1 MYYPYIIK
9 ELRHRHNRT
18 MVNIF
23 GIAVGIALFISINA
37 LSSAY
42 KQAAQQPFQDIEAD
56 LVVQRTAKLN
66 AGADNQ
72 PRSMRG
78 IRLPFSNQLFHER
91 DIAGLKQINGVEI
104 LAPALLLWEFTKTGF
119 ITIIGVD
126 TNQPSSLNAFNND
139 AIKIGALK
147 AKNWIYKGRFP
158 EKQGEIA
165 VEKHFAKFKKLKPG
179 TPFIIDKQTFKV
191 VGTIEIKEG
200 AQVAAANIYMPLD
213 DAQMLLKKGQS
224 AVNLI
229 YLRLK
234 DPSLQNQIKSQISSK
249 IKNVSIN
256 SSDSFLELMGGVS
269 MISEKFALIA
279 SLTGLAGAILLIMK
293 TMISN
298 LVERSHDIGILK
310 ALGWTKTDIQKQLMI
325 ETLIQTIIGGSLGI
339 LMGYFISFGLGFI
352 SISIPVPGEM
362 NLLPA
367 MAKQARDADQLVRLP
382 VSVSLSLAVS
392 AMGISIITGSITGF
406 ILGQKTSRMKP
417 ADIFRQL

>member
-9 ELRHRHNRT
+9 EFQHRHNRT

-42 KQAAQQPFQDIEAD
+42 KQAAQQPFQNIGAD
-56 LVVQRTAKLN
+56 LIVQRAVKQN

-78 IRLPFSNQLFHER
+78 IRLPFSNQLFHEKN
-91 DIAGLKQINGVEI
+91 IAALKQMDGVEI
-104 LAPALLLWEFTKTGF
+104 SAPALLLWEFTKTDF

-126 TNQPSSLNAFNND
+126 INQPSSPNSLKND
-139 AIKIGALK
+139 TFKIGALK

-179 TPFIIDKQTFKV
+179 TSFVIDKQTFKV

-213 DAQMLLKKGQS
+213 DAQNLLGKDLT
-224 AVNLI
+224 AINLI

-234 DPSLQNQIKSQISSK
+234 DPLMQNQIKSQILSK
-249 IKNVSIN
+249 IEGVSIN

-269 MISEKFALIA
+269 MISDKFALIA
-279 SLTGLAGAILLIMK
+279 SLTGLVGAVLLIMK
-293 TMISN
+293 TMTSN

-310 ALGWTKTDIQKQLMI
+310 AVGWTKTDIQKQLMI
-325 ETLIQTIIGGSLGI
+325 ETLIQTTAGGILGI
-339 LMGYFISFGLGFI
+339 IMGYLISFGLGFL
-352 SISIPVPGEM
+352 SISIPVPWEM
-362 NLLPA
+362 NSMPA
-367 MAKQARDADQLVRLP
+367 MARHAQDASQIVRLP
-382 VSVSLSLAVS
+382 IFVSLSLAAS
-392 AMGISIITGSITGF
+392 AMGISIITGGITGF
-406 ILGQKTSRMKP
+406 ILGHKTSSMKP
-417 ADIFRQL
+417 TDIFRQL

>member
-1 MYYPYIIK
+1 
-9 ELRHRHNRT
+9 

-23 GIAVGIALFISINA
+23 GIAVGVALFISINA

-42 KQAAQQPFQDIEAD
+42 KQAAQQPFQDIGAD
-56 LVVQRTAKLN
+56 LIVQRSTKLN
-66 AGADNQ
+66 AGSDNQ

-78 IRLPFSNQLFHER
+78 IRLPFSNQLFHKR
-91 DIAGLKQINGVEI
+91 DIAGLKQINGVEA

-126 TNQPSSLNAFNND
+126 TNQPSSLNALKND

-147 AKNWIYKGRFP
+147 AENWIYKGRFP

-179 TPFIIDKQTFKV
+179 TSFIIGKQTFKV

-213 DAQMLLKKGQS
+213 NAQMLLQKGKS

-234 DPSLQNQIKSQISSK
+234 DPSMQNKIKSQISSK
-249 IKNVSIN
+249 IKDVSIN
-256 SSDSFLELMGGVS
+256 SSDSSLELMGGVS

-325 ETLIQTIIGGSLGI
+325 ETLIQTVIGGSLGI
-339 LMGYFISFGLGFI
+339 LMGYLISFGLGFI
-352 SISIPVPGEM
+352 SISIPVPAEM
-362 NLLPA
+362 DFIPA
-367 MAKQARDADQLVRLP
+367 MARHAQDANQIVRLP
-382 VSVSLSLAVS
+382 VSVSLSLAAS

-406 ILGQKTSRMKP
+406 ILGQKTSKMKP

>member
-42 KQAAQQPFQDIEAD
+42 KQAAQQPFQNIGAD
-56 LVVQRTAKLN
+56 LIVQRAAKQN
-66 AGADNQ
+66 TGSDNQ

-78 IRLPFSNQLFHER
+78 IRLPFSNQLFQER
-91 DIAGLKQINGVEI
+91 DIAELKQIDGVEA
-104 LAPALLLWEFTKTGF
+104 LAQTLLLWEFTKTDF

-126 TNQPSSLNAFNND
+126 TNQPSSPNSFKNVSL
-139 AIKIGALK
+139 KIGALK
-147 AKNWIYKGRFP
+147 AKEWIYKGRFP

-179 TPFIIDKQTFKV
+179 SSFIIGEQTFKV

-213 DAQMLLKKGQS
+213 NAQMLLKKDKS

-234 DPSLQNQIKSQISSK
+234 DPSMQNKIKSQISSK
-249 IKNVSIN
+249 IKDVSIN
-256 SSDSFLELMGGVS
+256 SSDSSLELMGGVS

-310 ALGWTKTDIQKQLMI
+310 AMGWTKTDIQKQLMI
-325 ETLIQTIIGGSLGI
+325 ETLIQTIAGSILGI
-339 LMGYFISFGLGFI
+339 IMGYLISFGLGFL
-352 SISIPVPGEM
+352 SISIPVPWEM
-362 NLLPA
+362 NSIPA
-367 MAKQARDADQLVRLP
+367 MAKHTRDASQIVRLP
-382 VSVSLSLAVS
+382 IFVSLYLAVS
-392 AMGISIITGSITGF
+392 AMGISIITGGITGF
-406 ILGQKTSRMKP
+406 ILGQKTSKMKP

>member
-1 MYYPYIIK
+1 MYYPYIVK
-9 ELRHRHNRT
+9 ELGHRHNRT
-18 MVNIF
+18 IVNIF

-42 KQAAQQPFQDIEAD
+42 KKAAQQPFQDIGAD
-56 LVVQRTAKLN
+56 LIVQRTTQQT
-66 AGADNQ
+66 AGSGSQ
-72 PRSMRG
+72 PKSMRG
-78 IRLPFSNQLFHER
+78 IRLPFSNQLFSDT
-91 DIAGLKQINGVEI
+91 DIAVLRHIDGVE
-104 LAPALLLWEFTKTGF
+104 ASAQALLLWEFTKTDF
-119 ITIIGVD
+119 ITIMGVD
-126 TNQPSSLNAFNND
+126 VSQPPL
-139 AIKIGALK
+139 GALK

-165 VEKHFAKFKKLKPG
+165 VEKHFAKFRKLKIG
-179 TPFIIDKQTFKV
+179 NSFIIDQQIFKV

-200 AQVAAANIYMPLD
+200 AQVAAVNIYMPITN
-213 DAQMLLKKGQS
+213 AQILLGKKLS
-224 AVNLI
+224 AINII
-229 YLRLK
+229 YLRLNN
-234 DPSLQNQIKSQISSK
+234 PSMQNQIKSRISSK

-339 LMGYFISFGLGFI
+339 LMGYLISSGLGFLW
-352 SISIPVPGEM
+352 ISIPVPGEM
-362 NLLPA
+362 NFIPA
-367 MAKQARDADQLVRLP
+367 MARHAQDANQIVRLP
-382 VSVSLSLAVS
+382 VSVSLSLAAS
-392 AMGISIITGSITGF
+392 AMGISIITGGITGF
-406 ILGQKTSRMKP
+406 ILGQKTSKMKP

>member
-1 MYYPYIIK
+1 MYYPYIVK
-9 ELRHRHNRT
+9 ELSYRHNRT

-23 GIAVGIALFISINA
+23 GIAVGISLFISINA

-42 KQAAQQPFQDIEAD
+42 KKAAQQPFQDIGAD
-56 LVVQRTAKLN
+56 LIVQRTAQQTE
-66 AGADNQ
+66 GSGRQ
-72 PRSMRG
+72 PKSMWG
-78 IRLPFSNQLFHER
+78 IRLPFSNQLFPDA
-91 DIAGLKQINGVEI
+91 DIAALKQIDGVETS
-104 LAPALLLWEFTKTGF
+104 AYALLLWEFTKAGF
-119 ITIIGVD
+119 ITIMGVD
-126 TNQPSSLNAFNND
+126 VNQPS
-139 AIKIGALK
+139 IGALK

-179 TPFIIDKQTFKV
+179 TSFIIDKQTFQV

-200 AQVAAANIYMPLD
+200 AQAVAPNIYMPIAN
-213 DAQMLLKKGQS
+213 AQMLLGKEFS
-224 AVNLI
+224 AINLV
-229 YLRLK
+229 YMRLNN
-234 DPSLQNQIKSQISSK
+234 PSLQNQIKSQIASK
-249 IKNVSIN
+249 IKGVSIN
-256 SSDSFLELMGGVS
+256 SSDSSLELMGGVS

-339 LMGYFISFGLGFI
+339 LIGYLISFGLGFL
-352 SISIPVPGEM
+352 SISIPVPAEM
-362 NLLPA
+362 DFIPA
-367 MAKQARDADQLVRLP
+367 MARHARDANQIVRLP
-382 VSVSLSLAVS
+382 VSVSLSLAAS
-392 AMGISIITGSITGF
+392 AMVISIITGGITGF
-406 ILGQKTSRMKP
+406 ILGQKTSKMKP